1 MKSTAMYHFIL
12 ARMEKLEKTDNI
24 RSGLGKKQLSLSY
37 IAKENVRLD
46 IHRST
51 SLSSVKPDIH
61 KKGSS
66 TIIFKTSLFMI
77 SKTQAGQMFIRRK
90 MDNEMVVYPY
100 NGTLL

>member
-1 MKSTAMYHFIL
+1 MKSTAMYCLIL
-12 ARMEKLEKTDNI
+12 TRMEKLEKTDNI

-37 IAKENVRLD
+37 IAKKNVKLD

-51 SLSSVKPDIH
+51 SLSSVKPYIH
-61 KKGSS
+61 KKRSS
-66 TIIFKTSLFMI
+66 TIIFKTPLFII

-90 MDNEMVVYPY
+90 INNQIVVYPY